1 MTKIDQKILLE
12 LRRYNQI
19 NSYIME
25 QDAPPP
31 PPPGEDPLAAPGG
44 DVPPPPDGDVPPP
57 PGGEA
62 PAAPAAPEK
71 VDVANDPDVEKLD
84 DKGKP
89 EDNKED
95 SNTEEI
101 EVTELVDSQKNIQ
114 TKQDDYF
121 QQLFDQLS
129 SLEEKLSG
137 MDQIVNKLNN
147 LESMVDKYRPKSA
160 QEKLELRSLDSGP
173 FNQKLSDFFE
183 DKQEDFEK
191 TGKNEYIITQDDVE
205 NYSPLEIR
213 KTFDQFPGGK
223 PPLEKR

>member
-1 MTKIDQKILLE
+1 MTRIDQKILLE

-31 PPPGEDPLAAPGG
+31 PPPAEDPLAAPGG
-44 DVPPPPDGDVPPP
+44 DIPPPPGGDVPPP
-57 PGGEA
+57 PGGDVPA
-62 PAAPAAPEK
+62 PPAAPEK
-71 VDVANDPDVEKLD
+71 VDVANDPDVEKLN
-84 DKGKP
+84 DKGQP
-89 EDNKED
+89 EDKKGETD
-95 SNTEEI
+95 TEEI
-101 EVTELVDSQKNIQ
+101 EVTDLVDSQKNIQ

-137 MDQIVNKLNN
+137 MDEIVNKLND
-147 LESMVDKYRPKSA
+147 LESKVEKYRPKSA

-173 FNQKLSDFFE
+173 FNQKLTDFFQ
-183 DKQEDFEK
+183 DKQEDFQK
-191 TGKNEYIITQDDVE
+191 TGKNEYILTQDDVE
-205 NYSPLEIR
+205 SYSPLEIR

-223 PPLEKR
+223 PPIEKR